1 MNAYPQLTEAE
12 HIALMECEG
21 YFRLSE
27 SPEWKQLSE
36 FMRELVGDAEGDL
49 ADCLSSDEKV
59 SHALRLTWQARRA
72 MMHAVLGFVDARVEE
87 RRRLLEI
94 VSQPMPEEWE

>member
-12 HIALMECEG
+12 HTALLECDG
-21 YFRLSE
+21 YFRMAE
-27 SPEWKQLSE
+27 TAEWKQLCD
-36 FMRELVGDAEGDL
+36 FMRDLVRDAEGDL

-72 MMHAVLGFVDARVEE
+72 MMQAVVGFVDARVEE
-87 RRRLLEI
+87 RQRLLAIASSLAE
-94 VSQPMPEEWE
+94 PEYE